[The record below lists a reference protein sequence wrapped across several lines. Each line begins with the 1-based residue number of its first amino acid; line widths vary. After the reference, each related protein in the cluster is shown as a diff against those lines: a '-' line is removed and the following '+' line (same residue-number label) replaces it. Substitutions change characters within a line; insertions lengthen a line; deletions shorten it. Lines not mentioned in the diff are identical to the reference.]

1 MRRIGFVLLAL
12 VAILLSL
19 GTVAFAQEEEQYL
32 DGKLRFGDNITISS
46 DERIDGDL
54 YVFGGDINVDGD
66 VTGDLVVFG
75 GTVSIAGEI
84 GGDLLV
90 GAGTVELSGSVLG
103 DIRAGAGQVTLRGD
117 VGEDILAGTGQL
129 RADGDVGGD
138 IIFGAGLVDIGGT
151 VAGDV
156 LGWTGSYSVSGEV
169 LGTEDVTIEDTD
181 RDIDVERP
189 NVFVRGLSRFASLL
203 LLGLLIMWLRRH
215 LFERSVDAV
224 DSTPGP
230 TALWGFGFL
239 FGLVAVPLGV
249 TLAGVLLAI
258 LFGWLGLGLVVG
270 VIVFAVVLSWIL
282 AVAMGFVVI
291 AVLAPITIAAWLG
304 NRFLPEETAGYL
316 ALAAGLAAL
325 VILGLVPVLNVLVW
339 FAVTIMGGGA
349 WLSLVRRV
357 RPPTGAPV
365 EV

>member
-1 MRRIGFVLLAL
+1 MKRFGFVLLAL
-12 VAILLSL
+12 VIALLSL
-19 GTVAFAQEEEQYL
+19 GAVALAQEEEEFL
-32 DGKLRFGDNITISS
+32 DGKLRFGDNITVS
-46 DERIDGDL
+46 DEERIDGDL
-54 YVFGGDINVDGD
+54 YLFGGDIKVDGD
-66 VTGDLVVFG
+66 VAGDLVVFG
-75 GTVSIAGEI
+75 GTITIRGEV

-90 GAGTVELSGSVLG
+90 GAGTVELTGAVAG
-103 DIRAGAGQVTLRGD
+103 DIRAGAGQLTLRGD
-117 VGEDILAGTGQL
+117 VGEDILAGSGQL
-129 RADGDVGGD
+129 LVDGDVGGD
-138 IIFGAGLVDIGGT
+138 MVFGAGLVDISGT

-156 LGWTGSYSVSGEV
+156 LGGAGSYTVSGTV
-169 LGTEDVTIEDTD
+169 LGTEDVTIED
-181 RDIDVERP
+181 IDFEGERP
-189 NVFVRGLSRFASLL
+189 SVLVRGLSRLASLL

-215 LFERSVDAV
+215 LFDRSVEAV

-230 TALWGFGFL
+230 TVLWGFGFL
-239 FGLVAVPLGV
+239 FGLLAVPLGV

-270 VIVFAVVLSWIL
+270 VIVVAVVLSWIL
-282 AVAMGFVVI
+282 AVVMGFVVI

-304 NRFLPEETAGYL
+304 KRSLPEGTAGYL

-349 WLSLVRRV
+349 WLSLIRRGRRQATV
-357 RPPTGAPV
+357 PV

>member
-1 MRRIGFVLLAL
+1 MKRIGFVLLAL
-12 VAILLSL
+12 VVALLSL
-19 GTVAFAQEEEQYL
+19 GAVALAQEEEEFL
-32 DGKLRFGDNITISS
+32 DGKLRFGDDITVSD

-54 YVFGGDINVDGD
+54 YLFGGDIYVDGD

-75 GTVSIAGEI
+75 GTVSVGGEI

-90 GAGTVELSGSVLG
+90 GAGTVELTGAVLG
-103 DIRAGAGQVTLRGD
+103 DIRTGAGQVTIRGD
-117 VGEDILAGTGQL
+117 VGEDILAGTGRL
-129 RADGDVGGD
+129 RVDGDVGGD
-138 IIFGAGLVDIGGT
+138 IVFGAGLVDIGGT

-156 LGWTGSYSVSGEV
+156 LGGTGSYTVTGEV
-169 LGTEDVTIEDTD
+169 LGTEDVTIENFDLE
-181 RDIDVERP
+181 IERP
-189 NVFVRGLSRFASLL
+189 NVFIRGLSRFASLL
-203 LLGLLIMWLRRH
+203 LLGLLIMWLGRSTI
-215 LFERSVDAV
+215 ERSVDAV
-224 DSTPGP
+224 ANQPGP

-239 FGLVAVPLGV
+239 FGLLAVPLGV

-282 AVAMGFVVI
+282 AAVMGFVVT

-304 NRFLPEETAGYL
+304 NRFLPEGTAAYL

-357 RPPTGAPV
+357 RGPAEVAV
-365 EV
+365 EG